1 MHLDTTR
8 FGWLALALALTL
20 SLACAGDSGPSEEEQ
35 REAAIQQVEML
46 EAKKE
51 TLDEKRARLEEL
63 RTMEPAE
70 PAEGAEAEETEE
82 GEADEALTEEEIEAE
97 IAQLEQEISA
107 GAQELYTEVV
117 EAFNANPPNQ
127 GEPLTEVQRRI
138 VRLKSD
144 EDVLVAQEYIEKGG
158 NYQKAIQIYEDALK
172 LDPDYER
179 LHQALEAAQGTR
191 YMDEER
197 FSQVEKGMTDE
208 EVAAVLGRPFHF
220 NVRESDDGQ
229 TVWMY
234 PKSEKR
240 DAAGVWFR
248 KDGDE
253 MTVIAMDFNAVEG
266 QTDEEADEEG

>member
-51 TLDEKRARLEEL
+51 ALDEKRARLNEL

-70 PAEGAEAEETEE
+70 AAEAEDGGEAAEE
-82 GEADEALTEEEIEAE
+82 GEADEALAEEEIEAE
-97 IAQLEQEISA
+97 ITRLEREISTET
-107 GAQELYTEVV
+107 QELYTEVV
-117 EAFNANPPNQ
+117 EAFNENPPNQ
-127 GEPLTEVQRRI
+127 GEPLTEVQQRI

-144 EDVLVAQEYIEKGG
+144 EDILVAQEYIEKGG

-172 LDPDYER
+172 LDPDYQR
-179 LHQALEAAQGTR
+179 LQDVLAQAQGQR

-197 FSQVEKGMTDE
+197 FSQVEKGMTGE
-208 EVAAVLGRPFHF
+208 EVAAVLGTPFHF

-248 KDGDE
+248 KNGEDL
-253 MTVIAMDFNAVEG
+253 TVIATDFNAVKG
-266 QTDEEADEEG
+266 QTEEDVEG